1 MISHS
6 RYLVLQQEYYLGASS
21 HFQKPYED
29 FCFVSCVPIASTH
42 CRPFLLTL
50 EVFRW
55 SIWVSLLYVMRADGL
70 TVHRFSQLVCG
81 FKLPLSPLYSPFRL
95 RRIQFKSCAST
106 WRSSLLSLLSFY
118 LLPLMWKLGAILHQP
133 SLWVLNS
140 KGVLL
145 YMVGHGHQ
153 KRLRLPLLTFCG
165 GHVKERGVGKR
176 VLHCTSLLFF
186 LKFTLLFLWLN
197 AAENWMAWQSRGGCF
212 PWSRVRMEHIPG
224 ESCVNPS
231 IDLVWNLPDLWNTLA
246 D

>member
-29 FCFVSCVPIASTH
+29 FCFVSCVPIAPTH

-70 TVHRFSQLVCG
+70 TVHRFSRLVCG

-118 LLPLMWKLGAILHQP
+118 LLPLMWKLGAIFHQS

-153 KRLRLPLLTFCG
+153 KETEAASVDFLWWTCKREGSGQKSASLHRSVIFFWNSLFFFCG
-165 GHVKERGVGKR
+165 
-176 VLHCTSLLFF
+176 
-186 LKFTLLFLWLN
+186 
-197 AAENWMAWQSRGGCF
+197 
-212 PWSRVRMEHIPG
+212 
-224 ESCVNPS
+224 
-231 IDLVWNLPDLWNTLA
+231 
-246 D
+246 